1 MMRTYHKLIANR
13 PNYLDIIFYFVTLI
27 FCYFVFN
34 QTDLLHTGGSS
45 FTYLNGHIKDF
56 YEVNQNLM
64 GGCNYLP
71 STYLLYAVWNLPIKL
86 LGIVNQATMNVGYVI
101 FWYKLLT
108 TFFLAGSAYFMYEIG
123 GVIGLNRTNSML
135 LTIIWISSPILF
147 FSQFVFGGYDIF
159 YTFFVLAGLYHY
171 LKRNMRLFIL
181 FFSISFTFKY
191 FPFLIFIPL
200 LLQIEKNPS
209 RLLGYAALSLVPVAL
224 EILPYVN
231 SPAFT
236 SGVLGFGVA
245 ERIYASQII
254 IHPGVSIYPFLF
266 IWFAICGT
274 CYYLAPPKDKNAFYQ
289 TSFYIC
295 LAVSCL
301 TFTLV
306 FWHPAWLL
314 FMTPFLAVTTFMSK
328 RIKTFLLLDFLIMVA
343 FVGFTVDFWHL
354 NVDQQMLG
362 NGILGIM
369 GRLDPNFLNPETT
382 VKMRNLFTL
391 GGIHNTGSVYFTL
404 FAAILLLNVL
414 FKFPGKGNAWEG
426 NGDLVPAKEY
436 WNYARLRFFGGMAV
450 FIIPAL
456 LAYFCTLIKYR

>member
-1 MMRTYHKLIANR
+1 MQTYHKFLADK
-13 PNYLDIIFYFVTLI
+13 PNYLDIIFYFITLI

-45 FTYLNGHIKDF
+45 LTYLNGHIKDF
-56 YEVNQNLM
+56 YEVNQDLM
-64 GGCNYLP
+64 GVNNYLP
-71 STYLLYAVWNLPIKL
+71 STYILYAIWNLPIKL

-108 TFFLAGSAYFMYEIG
+108 TLFLAGSAYFMYKIG
-123 GVIGLNRTNSML
+123 SVIGLNRTNSML

-159 YTFFVLAGLYHY
+159 YTFFVLVGLYHY
-171 LKRNMRLFIL
+171 LKKNTWLFIL

-209 RLLGYAALSLVPVAL
+209 RLLGYAVLSLIPVTL
-224 EILPYVN
+224 EVLPYIN

-236 SGVLGFGVA
+236 SGVLGFGA
-245 ERIYASQII
+245 MERIYTSQII
-254 IHPGVSIYPFLF
+254 IHPGIGIYLFLF
-266 IWFAICGT
+266 IWFAICGV
-274 CYYLAPPKDKNAFYQ
+274 CYYLAPQKDKSAFYQ

-306 FWHPAWLL
+306 FWHPQWLL

-328 RIKTFLLLDFLIMVA
+328 RIKTFLLLDFLMMVV
-343 FVGFTVDFWHL
+343 FIGFTVDCWAQ
-354 NVDQQMLG
+354 NVDQQMIC
-362 NGILGIM
+362 NGVFGII
-369 GRLDPNFLNPETT
+369 GKLDPNFLNPETT
-382 VKMRNLFTL
+382 VNMRNLFTL
-391 GGIHNTGSVYFTL
+391 GGIDNAKSVYFTL

-414 FKFPGKGNAWEG
+414 FKFPSKENAWKGND
-426 NGDLVPAKEY
+426 DLVPAKEY
-436 WNYARLRFFGGMAV
+436 WSYARRRFFGGMAV

-456 LAYFCTLIKYR
+456 LAYFCTLIKYK